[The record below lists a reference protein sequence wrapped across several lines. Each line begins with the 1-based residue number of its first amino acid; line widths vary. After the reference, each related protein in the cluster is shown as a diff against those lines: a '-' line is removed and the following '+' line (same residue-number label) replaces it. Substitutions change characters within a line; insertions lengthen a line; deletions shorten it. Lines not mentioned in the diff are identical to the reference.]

1 MNQAQT
7 LLAKNDAI
15 LAHIIGAIPL
25 PDTEGTGDVFFDLIS
40 CIVDQ
45 QIHYRSIGAALGK
58 VLQLLQNEAPN
69 PDDLLTLDE
78 EAFSKL
84 KISNIKYQTL
94 LRLADYWKKHHLHR
108 LDWTKLSDQEVRNL
122 LGEIKG
128 IGAWTIDMIL
138 LYTLNRP
145 DIFPVDDYHLKQM
158 MVKLYCLNPETRLKA
173 QMLEVAE
180 VWAPQRS
187 LAVKYILAWKEE
199 LKNTLKK

>member
-15 LAHIIGAIPL
+15 LAHIIGATPL
-25 PDTEGTGDVFFDLIS
+25 PAIEETGDVFFDLIS

-45 QIHYRSIGAALGK
+45 QIHYRSKGAALGK
-58 VLQLLQNEAPN
+58 VLQLLQNDAPN

-84 KISNIKYQTL
+84 KISNIKFQTL
-94 LRLADYWKKHHLHR
+94 LRLADYWKKHHLQR
-108 LDWTKLSDQEVRNL
+108 LDWKKLSDQEVRNL

-145 DIFPVDDYHLKQM
+145 DVFPVDDYHLKQM
-158 MVKLYCLNPETRLKA
+158 MVKLYDLNPETRLKA
-173 QMLEVAE
+173 QMLEIAE

-187 LAVKYILAWKEE
+187 LAVKYILAWKEH